1 MPLHLAQHKSYH
13 PYKRENIERVKRDE
27 DIAYKAEK
35 DKEEGLAARNRHDR
49 IVQLRRQR
57 DAAAGRQTPIDTPSE
72 NAHINFWSELEVTEP
87 TSCHQPTG
95 SSIKLELQ
103 PWYTQA
109 DRKNGL
115 DQQKSEQERERARIR
130 DEKRKCSEDPL
141 EMIRA
146 YTQRPLTSSV
156 REAKEVERTGP
167 HAKERLFFREGTR
180 AKRSARVRYSERRV

>member
-27 DIAYKAEK
+27 EIAYEAKL
-35 DKEEGLAARNRHDR
+35 DEEERIAARNRHDR
-49 IVQLRRQR
+49 IVQLRRHR
-57 DAAAGRQTPIDTPSE
+57 DAAVGRQTPIDIPSE
-72 NAHINFWSELEVTEP
+72 NAHINFWSEIEAKQPNLCHKPTE
-87 TSCHQPTG
+87 

-115 DQQKSEQERERARIR
+115 DQQKSEQERERARIK
-130 DEKRKCSEDPL
+130 DEKRKRSEDPL
-141 EMIRA
+141 EMIRE
-146 YTQRPLTSSV
+146 YTQKPLTTSIC
-156 REAKEVERTGP
+156 EAKDEPTIS

-180 AKRSARVRYSERRV
+180 AKRNARVRYPKRRV